1 MSSVSNMP
9 LPPAP
14 TISTVPSSMSQSKKQ
29 HSVSDFSDLFGDD
42 GDSSGLFSGLPT
54 QPTSNLSTSFSGS
67 LSTSAAELKPE
78 HSTYTSHQSSS
89 AAKTESP
96 YKIKR
101 EEGDNK
107 RRSSDKL
114 ASEEKKPR
122 LTKSGGL
129 FSPSPPDEKPAIPLS
144 SLKSPI
150 KQESDHKRTRSS
162 SSSSKDDAVVN
173 VQKLENLAPEFQAMV
188 KGSSGSASI
197 IVDEDGMP
205 SPSKVKKEGNPSPLK
220 KEKSSSQAQD
230 SSQDKRRSGSG
241 PSKDKI

>member
-1 MSSVSNMP
+1 M
-9 LPPAP
+9 
-14 TISTVPSSMSQSKKQ
+14 
-29 HSVSDFSDLFGDD
+29 G
-42 GDSSGLFSGLPT
+42 
-54 QPTSNLSTSFSGS
+54 
-67 LSTSAAELKPE
+67 
-78 HSTYTSHQSSS
+78 
-89 AAKTESP
+89 
-96 YKIKR
+96 
-101 EEGDNK
+101 
-107 RRSSDKL
+107 
-114 ASEEKKPR
+114 EEKKPR

-205 SPSKVKKEGNPSPLK
+205 SPIKVKKEGNPSPLK
-220 KEKSSSQAQD
+220 KEKSSSQPQD

-241 PSKDKI
+241 PSKDK